1 MPTNEALKTD
11 TYYKCKKCG
20 DEIFWN
26 THKKYTS
33 CKCGALAVDGCEGYI
48 RLIGNKEDWEGI
60 EK

>member
-1 MPTNEALKTD
+1 MPTTE

-26 THKKYTS
+26 THKKYST
-33 CKCGALAVDGCEGYI
+33 CKCGAIAVDGCEDYI
-48 RLIGNKEDWEGI
+48 RLIGNKEDWESI